1 MMDNV
6 YPSYCMIKGENMPDF
21 SIGGVKCLVLTERIT
36 TPSVIIKKSSS
47 TWYIPL
53 FKGNDGDV
61 VNDSATV
68 YGYTLGKL
76 KVGSYR
82 AAISREILNSPP
94 TITMMMIDGFRKYYA
109 GNPHNDIFF
118 DYSTA
123 IISVDDVDNNA
134 AYIKLTADTNTAG
147 HGIYVYDPATTTAA
161 PLKVADSLAG
171 KLIPISRFTDPH
183 HIELKVNYHVSGNTR
198 DGWIKCTVIDEANA
212 TAEARGYVQ
221 CDYAVPR
228 TEITIPDYGVGLF
241 LGRSVTIRT
250 ILRDDEGILYYEHA
264 TTYVINSSGVSTP
277 IADHTFTGSGGTRH
291 YDASLVL
298 DNSRLVYENGNR
310 YLKLRCDLYAT
321 YGNSTTVIGRSEGDT
336 VRISV
341 PITSPSINNCKINAN
356 DGVIAIRMDVRNL
369 DNDPLIISAT
379 SMYYV
384 AQTSGSGQGSSAT
397 YTFVSNQKIENP
409 RGAQEFSYTSYIP
422 DSYCNKER
430 RITTYNYDYIIDVR
444 ATAKFSGKSTTI
456 RVFVNDGTSIEN
468 APTITINSVTAG
480 YPRNAYSATE
490 VATYATVSAS
500 VSNATAVKYEVE
512 KSWCAVKSANDSASR
527 DYTKGTWY
535 NIGSDNGVT
544 PPLPSVKLTG
554 PESMTWDDWY
564 ATATLKISAKN
575 SAGVITTSSCPVN
588 FDYITSIPLQ
598 ITTIPTTPQL
608 GSSFTVRVTVTPK
621 LGYIYPMRIKLS
633 MWKTG
638 NTYSTIDIKTIPN
651 SSVTYVDFTV
661 TPTTENARTDN
672 GAYNQGYS
680 TNRQYYFEFAAFPVT
695 SANTQNGTIVSK
707 QVYVQG
713 SSA

>member
-1 MMDNV
+1 MDIH

-53 FKGNDGDV
+53 FKGNDGDI
-61 VNDSATV
+61 VNDSDTV

-109 GNPHNDIFF
+109 GNPYNNIFL

-134 AYIKLTADTNTAG
+134 AYIKLTVDTNTTG
-147 HGIYVYDPATTTAA
+147 HGIYVYDPATTTTE
-161 PLKVADSLAG
+161 PLKLADSLAG

-183 HIELKVNYHVSGNTR
+183 HIELKVNYHVNGNTC

-228 TEITIPDYGVGLF
+228 TQIEIPDYSVGLF
-241 LGRSVTIRT
+241 LGRSITIRT
-250 ILRDDEGILYYEHA
+250 KLLDDEGVLYYEHA
-264 TTYVINSSGVSTP
+264 TTNFINSGGVPVS
-277 IADHTFTGSGGTRH
+277 IATHTFESSGGTRY
-291 YDASLVL
+291 YDAPLVL
-298 DNSRLVYENGNR
+298 DSNHLVYENGNR
-310 YLKLRCDLYAT
+310 YLKLRCDMYAT

-336 VRISV
+336 VMIPV
-341 PITSPSINNCKINAN
+341 PITSPSIDNCKISAN
-356 DGVIAIRMDVRNL
+356 DGSITMHMYVRNL
-369 DNDPLIISAT
+369 DNDTLIISAT

-384 AQTSGSGQGSSAT
+384 APTSGSGQGSSAF
-397 YTFVSNQKIENP
+397 YTFVSNQEIENP
-409 RGAQEFSYTSYIP
+409 RGSQEFSYTSYIP
-422 DSYCNKER
+422 ESYRNTER
-430 RITTYNYDYIIDVR
+430 RITTYDYDYIIDVK
-444 ATAKFSGKSTTI
+444 AEAKWSGESTTI
-456 RVFVNDGTSIEN
+456 RILINDETSTAN
-468 APTITINSVTAG
+468 APTITINSVTDG
-480 YPRNAYSATE
+480 YPRNVYSATP

-500 VSNATAVKYEVE
+500 VSNATAVKYEVKE
-512 KSWCAVKSANDSASR
+512 SWCAVKSANDNASR

-535 NIGSDNGVT
+535 NIGSDSGVT

-554 PESMTWDDWY
+554 PESMTWDDWWCT
-564 ATATLKISAKN
+564 TATLKISAKN

-588 FDYITSIPLQ
+588 FDYITNIPLQ

-638 NTYSTIDIKTIPN
+638 NVYSKVDIKTIPN

-661 TPTTENARTDN
+661 APTTENVRSDN

-680 TNRQYYFEFAAFPVT
+680 TNRQYYFEFAACPVT
-695 SANTQNGTIVSK
+695 SANAQNGTIVIK
-707 QVYVQG
+707 QIYVQG
-713 SSA
+713 SSS